1 MKSKLEQKVEPR
13 KGRGISVDKY
23 DRIIDVAYE
32 MFPAKGFSA
41 TKMEDIAKQAGV
53 SKQTIFNRFET
64 KDKLFCEVI
73 EGICRRHCPSEIL
86 LHDKT
91 ATPTKILSAIG
102 NGFLAMISSPKG
114 VAFHRLVMN
123 ESHTKPKIGKFFFD
137 FGPLKMQ
144 QLLVDYLNRNVALG
158 IFEIP
163 DTEKASNQFFALLK
177 GRFHLRVALRVKP
190 APAKSEIKEHI
201 DETVSIFLKLYLH
214 QKHSSPVSRR
224 A

>member
-1 MKSKLEQKVEPR
+1 MKAKLEQKAEPR

-23 DRIIDVAYE
+23 DRIIDVAYV

-41 TKMEDIAKQAGV
+41 TKMEDIAKKAGV

-73 EGICRRHCPSEIL
+73 EGICRRHCPSELL
-86 LHDKT
+86 LHDRT
-91 ATPTKILSAIG
+91 APPAKVLSTIG
-102 NGFLAMISSPKG
+102 NGFLTMISSPKG
-114 VAFHRLVMN
+114 VAFHRLGMN
-123 ESHTKPKIGKFFFD
+123 ESHTKPRIGKFFFD

-144 QLLVDYLNRNVALG
+144 QLLVDYLNRSVAAG

-163 DTEKASNQFFALLK
+163 DTGKAANHFFALLK
-177 GRFHLRVALRVKP
+177 GRFHLRVALKVKP
-190 APAKSEIKEHI
+190 APSKKEIMEHI
-201 DETVSIFLKLYLH
+201 DETVSIFLKLYLAS
-214 QKHSSPVSRR
+214 KHSSPASRR